1 MMDINHQLNPVY
13 RQGSTM
19 ISMARQMVFE
29 PPEVVPNWRDIKS
42 GAISTEQPATAR
54 RDAVTKL
61 YVAALKKQTWSSAR
75 ELAERLKSNPVSV
88 ARIMRMDHIK
98 PLVERQSRRGKY
110 GADYFI
116 WRLK

>member
-1 MMDINHQLNPVY
+1 MDINHQLNPVY
-13 RQGSTM
+13 SAGSTM
-19 ISMARQMVFE
+19 ISLARQMVFE

-42 GAISTEQPATAR
+42 GAKKPYASHRE
-54 RDAVTKL
+54 AVKKR
-61 YVAALKKQTWSSAR
+61 YIAALKHQEWSSASD
-75 ELAERLKSNPVSV
+75 LAERLKSNPVSV
-88 ARIMRMDHIK
+88 ARIMRMAHIK